1 MKESCRV
8 PLATGT
14 DEPLVPYAVTATH
27 YISSRPQVLAY
38 TCHHTTDAAT
48 GVRIGWVPAGARVK
62 PILTVCPECARK
74 EPRRKRTAPYDWG
87 DVTEHSI

>member
-1 MKESCRV
+1 VKAL
-8 PLATGT
+8 PAQ
-14 DEPLVPYAVTATH
+14 
-27 YISSRPQVLAY
+27 ILAY
-38 TCHHTTDAAT
+38 QCGCHTDAAT

-87 DVTEHSI
+87 DITAHSI